1 MFKGRSVIE
10 IMVLWF
16 SFIVGFILL
25 ATGGTISIVK
35 LLHPETNMDRAT
47 DTLFTA
53 ITIVLGALLGM
64 LTVRGAA
71 TTDMRQRPGED
82 HSADLRQGVNEEE
95 AIDITDR
102 TE

>member
-16 SFIVGFILL
+16 SFIVGFVLL
-25 ATGGTISIVK
+25 GIGLMVSITK
-35 LLHPETNMDRAT
+35 ITHPEANVDRAVNA
-47 DTLFTA
+47 LFSA

-64 LTVRGAA
+64 LSIKGAA
-71 TTDMRQRPGED
+71 QSDLNKRPDED
-82 HSADLRQGVNEEE
+82 EGIE
-95 AIDITDR
+95 ITER

>member
-16 SFIVGFILL
+16 SFIVGFVLL
-25 ATGGTISIVK
+25 AVGGMISVTK
-35 LLHPETNMDRAT
+35 LLNPDADIDRAV
-47 DTLFTA
+47 DALFAA

-64 LTVRGAA
+64 LSVKGAA
-71 TTDMRQRPGED
+71 QSDLSKRPDEEK
-82 HSADLRQGVNEEE
+82 GVDVTE
-95 AIDITDR
+95 R

>member
-16 SFIVGFILL
+16 TFIVGFIFL
-25 ATGGTISIVK
+25 ATGMTIAIVEIRD
-35 LLHPETNMDRAT
+35 PGANTQGAT

-64 LTVRGAA
+64 LSVKGAA
-71 TTDMRQRPGED
+71 NTDLAKRPGE
-82 HSADLRQGVNEEE
+82 E
-95 AIDITDR
+95 APKDV
-102 TE
+102 TERVE

>member
-1 MFKGRSVIE
+1 MFKNRSVIE

-16 SFIVGFILL
+16 SFIVGFIML
-25 ATGGTISIVK
+25 ATGATIAIIK
-35 LLHPETNMDRAT
+35 IKQPEVNTDRAT

-64 LTVRGAA
+64 LSVKGAA
-71 TTDMRQRPGED
+71 RNDLYKRTD
-82 HSADLRQGVNEEE
+82 EEIGKDVTE
-95 AIDITDR
+95 R

>member
-16 SFIVGFILL
+16 TFIVGFVLL
-25 ATGGTISIVK
+25 ATGATIAFVK
-35 LLHPETNMDRAT
+35 FKDPDINTDRAT

-53 ITIVLGALLGM
+53 ITIILGALLGM
-64 LTVRGAA
+64 LTVKGAA
-71 TTDMRQRPGED
+71 TTELNQRPDEKEPRD
-82 HSADLRQGVNEEE
+82 V
-95 AIDITDR
+95 TDR